1 VDQMAA
7 LSSLYGVQLASYVKH
22 ASPQNTLRTFSMR
35 WVTHAY
41 VLYRVSQ
48 RLKGKPEL
56 RPAEIPPLHE
66 RVTPWQNEVDYF
78 LAPRYNAERLARF
91 ASWGYEV
98 AQAIEEGGRL
108 EASFD
113 IRRRTAEV
121 TSELAERLKADTS
134 FAGTQTTG
142 EFDVPAHLAGMIDF
156 VPWQL
161 AVVDAMAGL
170 SERLLQEWDKATRLE
185 PNCLRET
192 AVALSRIVI
201 ILCGFSGMPDE
212 WLREETE
219 KLSALL

>member
-1 VDQMAA
+1 MDQMAA

-91 ASWGYEV
+91 ASWGLPVPPGHRED
-98 AQAIEEGGRL
+98 IL
-108 EASFD
+108 EWIALCRELGF
-113 IRRRTAEV
+113 IRPG
-121 TSELAERLKADTS
+121 DP
-134 FAGTQTTG
+134 AGEATT
-142 EFDVPAHLAGMIDF
+142 
-156 VPWQL
+156 
-161 AVVDAMAGL
+161 
-170 SERLLQEWDKATRLE
+170 
-185 PNCLRET
+185 N
-192 AVALSRIVI
+192 AL
-201 ILCGFSGMPDE
+201 
-212 WLREETE
+212 
-219 KLSALL
+219 